1 MLSSIALANDN
12 FLMEGFKKSMGARY
26 DEAVARIETEEATCG
41 VLSESSVRE
50 QCGLEFFHMV
60 EVVEC
65 VEKKAAESEKTL
77 KEAEKAALGKLAQW
91 DEDEKY
97 INAARKAV
105 AVSGKTFIQYRK
117 DHCDMSVSMLGLAR
131 GVVIKRV
138 RDSCLAELN
147 NRRAK
152 QLRDFVANLPLKE
165 PQPPQ

>member
-50 QCGLEFFHMV
+50 QCSLAFFSQADV
-60 EVVEC
+60 REC
-65 VEKKAAESEKTL
+65 LEKKVTESEKTL
-77 KEAEKAALGKLAQW
+77 KDAEKAALDKLAQW
-91 DEDEKY
+91 DNDDHY
-97 INAARKAV
+97 IDAARKAI

-117 DHCDMSVSMLGLAR
+117 DHCALAASMAGGAI
-131 GVVIKRV
+131 GAAIKMG
-138 RDSCLAELN
+138 RDACIAELN